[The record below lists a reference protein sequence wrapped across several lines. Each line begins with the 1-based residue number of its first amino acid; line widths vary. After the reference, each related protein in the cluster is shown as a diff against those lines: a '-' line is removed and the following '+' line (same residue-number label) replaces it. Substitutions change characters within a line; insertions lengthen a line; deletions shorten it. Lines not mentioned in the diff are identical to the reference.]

1 VKAQKEAMA
10 AMEPGMNEF
19 EIQALIEYTFR
30 RNGADRPSFSTIVG
44 SGPNST
50 TLHYGLDDRFIEPND
65 VVVMDIGASY
75 RGYAADVTRTVPASG
90 KFSAPQRAVYEIVRA
105 AQAAGERQAKLGAK
119 ARSMS
124 DSATAV
130 LAAGLTRLGLI
141 ESPTATYDCAV
152 GANARQCPQ
161 YRMYYMHGLG
171 HGIGLEVHDPDQ
183 YYRTTVIEP
192 GSAFTI
198 EPGIYVRE
206 HVLEEMPDTPR
217 NREIAAKLRA
227 AVNTYKNI
235 GVRIED
241 DYLATDKG
249 VEWISRAPREINEVE
264 AAMRVP
270 YTGPAKRDRAQVERY
285 RTP

>member
-1 VKAQKEAMA
+1 M
-10 AMEPGMNEF
+10 
-19 EIQALIEYTFR
+19 
-30 RNGADRPSFSTIVG
+30 
-44 SGPNST
+44 
-50 TLHYGLDDRFIEPND
+50 
-65 VVVMDIGASY
+65 
-75 RGYAADVTRTVPASG
+75 TRTVPASG

-119 ARSMS
+119 ARLMS

-141 ESPTATYDCAV
+141 ESPTATYDCVV
-152 GANARQCPQ
+152 GAQRRASARSIACTTCTAS
-161 YRMYYMHGLG
+161 G

-227 AVNTYKNI
+227 AVDTYKNI

-249 VEWISRAPREINEVE
+249 VEWISRAPREIDEVE